1 MKVHLLHLLFN
12 LLFDF
17 LCKDFLT
24 RNICTY
30 LPTFYYRIFTFFS
43 KITQLCPQLFFI
55 DWQQM
60 TSFCVTISSRLGSL
74 YAIMTKISTFF
85 YLPFFMT
92 EFLLLCLIQI
102 RDEPIRYIRTRY
114 IFLNNVENLEFY
126 PYSKSFTFLCCTIF
140 TKDSLEI
147 WEIYSKIKKK

>member
-1 MKVHLLHLLFN
+1 MP
-12 LLFDF
+12 
-17 LCKDFLT
+17 
-24 RNICTY
+24 
-30 LPTFYYRIFTFFS
+30 PT
-43 KITQLCPQLFFI
+43 FFI

-114 IFLNNVENLEFY
+114 IFLNNVENLESY
-126 PYSKSFTFLCCTIF
+126 LYSKSFTFLCCTIF

-147 WEIYSKIKKK
+147 WEILAKLKKSKTCAVRLRGHEWSQKSNYLIYKWHFLGKYDFFYQNNR